1 VSLTPNGCKGKQ
13 DLSELAMPYLLANVG
28 LDIFPTLA
36 CYPCDNLRPPIEKSD
51 RESAVDVTVKW
62 MDGAMFVGESGS
74 GHSVV
79 MDGPEDLGGRNLG
92 PRPMEMLLLG
102 TGGCAIYDVLS
113 MLKKSRQEVRDCRV
127 EIQAER
133 ADAVPAVFTKLNMHF
148 VVSGTSL
155 KENHVKRA
163 VDLSAEK
170 YCSASI
176 MLDAAGVVITHSY
189 AIEEV

>member
-1 VSLTPNGCKGKQ
+1 MQ
-13 DLSELAMPYLLANVG
+13 A
-28 LDIFPTLA
+28 
-36 CYPCDNLRPPIEKSD
+36 
-51 RESAVDVTVKW
+51 TVKW

-74 GHSVV
+74 GHSLV

-102 TGGCAIYDVLS
+102 TGGCAMYDVLS
-113 MLKKSRQEVRDCRV
+113 MLKKARQDVRDCRV

-133 ADAVPAVFTKLNMHF
+133 ADAVPAVFTRLNMHF
-148 VVSGTSL
+148 VVSGSGL

-163 VDLSAEK
+163 VELSAEK

-176 MLDAAGVVITHSY
+176 MLEAAGVAMSHSY
-189 AIEEV
+189 AIDDPDA